1 MYKCGD
7 KKGLKRNV
15 YSSKRHN
22 ISKGGEEEDLLWLL
36 LHT

>member
-7 KKGLKRNV
+7 KKLKRIFNV

-22 ISKGGEEEDLLWLL
+22 TSKEEEEEGDLL
-36 LHT
+36 